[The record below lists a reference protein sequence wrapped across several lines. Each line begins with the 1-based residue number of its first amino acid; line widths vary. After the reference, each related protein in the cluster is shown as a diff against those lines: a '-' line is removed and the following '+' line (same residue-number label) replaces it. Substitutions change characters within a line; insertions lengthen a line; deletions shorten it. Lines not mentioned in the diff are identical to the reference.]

1 MVPPPG
7 PSRGWRPSGRP
18 PCRLVCLGAIISA
31 LLPGRLVTP
40 NSVGVSAVPGI
51 SDRRLT
57 VLQAVPEG
65 SRRASSQAGWIRAV
79 QAHPA
84 TARLRADAH
93 RNVLAIAWVLA
104 RHASWAS
111 MTTRPTWARIQ
122 TLTGL
127 SRSTVARWIA
137 FLVHH
142 RLLGIV
148 EHGSTPRYRPVGDDT
163 TGNRAAEYV
172 LATPCAVEETRTP
185 TKVLTDEKPSPS
197 RARPGTL
204 APPHVTRDTLWPL
217 GVTPKGAKGVTL
229 ALEQMRARSLVLRR
243 IRADRLARLLTP
255 WFRAGWT
262 PADVLHALDYRPDG
276 SRCGTA
282 GCGAA
287 VGERCGAAVRRA
299 VPGSSPCPGRRPR
312 TSSPGRWSCR
322 GSGGC

>member
-1 MVPPPG
+1 
-7 PSRGWRPSGRP
+7 
-18 PCRLVCLGAIISA
+18 
-31 LLPGRLVTP
+31 
-40 NSVGVSAVPGI
+40 
-51 SDRRLT
+51 
-57 VLQAVPEG
+57 VPEG

-148 EHGSTPRYRPVGDDT
+148 EHGSTPRYRPAGDDT

-276 SRCGTA
+276 TA
-282 GCGAA
+282 WGYTTAHH
-287 VGERCGAAVRRA
+287 GE
-299 VPGSSPCPGRRPR
+299 GRTWP
-312 TSSPGRWSCR
+312 S
-322 GSGGC
+322 